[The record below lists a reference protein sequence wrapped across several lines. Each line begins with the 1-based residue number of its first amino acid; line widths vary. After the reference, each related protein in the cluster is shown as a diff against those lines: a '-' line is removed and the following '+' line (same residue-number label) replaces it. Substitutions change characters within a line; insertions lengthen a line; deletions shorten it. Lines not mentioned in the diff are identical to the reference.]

1 MQFLKRFLRVLA
13 VLFVTYVLASVIEA
27 VILVIITLSKGQG
40 PTLALNTADMVSLYV
55 IWMVL
60 YVVIGRRFVRRRTS
74 A

>member
-13 VLFVTYVLASVIEA
+13 VLFATYVLASIIEA

-40 PTLALNTADMVSLYV
+40 PTLTLNTADMVSLYV

-60 YVVIGRRFVRRRTS
+60 YVVVGRRFVRSRRS